1 MPRGPRLDAP
11 GTLHHIMVRGIE
23 RRRIFESDRDRED
36 FLARLG
42 KVVEE
47 GQASCFAWV
56 LIPNHAHILL
66 RTGPVAL
73 ARMMKRL
80 LTGYAVSFNLRR
92 QRSGHLFQNRY
103 RSIVCEEDAYLLELV
118 RYIHLNA
125 IRAGL
130 VKDMEGLDRY
140 RWSGH
145 SVLMGVVSRPWQARE
160 EVLSYF
166 GKKEGVAKRRY
177 RQFVFEG
184 IRLGKR
190 GDLSTGKESRDVG
203 GASGGGSGRGDSRIF
218 GSGSFVEEVLA
229 GTERLARERVQ
240 LRRKRVDVEGVLDF
254 IGKELGVRREEI
266 LGGGRRREISKAR
279 SAFCYVCLRRLGLTG
294 TQLSE
299 ALRVTP
305 AGAHLAS
312 VRGEVFVKGNG
323 KFEKSLESY
332 LNNLS
337 TSP

>member
-1 MPRGPRLDAP
+1 MARGPRLDAA

-36 FLARLG
+36 FLDRLG
-42 KVVEE
+42 KVVKE

-66 RTGPVAL
+66 RTGPVPL
-73 ARMMKRL
+73 PQMMRRL
-80 LTGYAVSFNLRR
+80 LTGYAVSFNLHHR
-92 QRSGHLFQNRY
+92 RSGHLFQNRY

-118 RYIHLNA
+118 RYIHLNV

-130 VKDMEGLDRY
+130 VKDMGGLDRY

-145 SVLMGVVSRPWQARE
+145 SVLMGRESLPWQARE

-166 GKKEGVAKRRY
+166 GSREAVARRRY

-184 IRLGKR
+184 IVLGKR
-190 GDLSTGKESRDVG
+190 GELSTGKVGTDMGGGREDESRK
-203 GASGGGSGRGDSRIF
+203 ADSRIL
-218 GSGSFVEEVLA
+218 GHGRFVEEVLA
-229 GTERLARERVQ
+229 GAERLAREREQ
-240 LRRKRVDVEGVLDF
+240 LGKKRVDVEGVLDF
-254 IGKELGVRREEI
+254 IGKEFGVRREEI

-279 SAFCYVCLRRLGLTG
+279 SVLCYVCLKELGLTG
-294 TQLSE
+294 RRLSE
-299 ALRVTP
+299 VLGVTP
-305 AGAHLAS
+305 AGVHLAY
-312 VRGEVFVKGNG
+312 VRGEAFVMRDGE
-323 KFEKSLESY
+323 FETSLRSY